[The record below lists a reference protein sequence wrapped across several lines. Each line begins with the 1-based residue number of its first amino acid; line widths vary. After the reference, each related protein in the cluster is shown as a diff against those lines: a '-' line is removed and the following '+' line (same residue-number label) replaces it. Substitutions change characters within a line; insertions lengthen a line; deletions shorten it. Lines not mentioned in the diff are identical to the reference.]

1 MGIEKT
7 TRLISVRSEV
17 NANLLLTAGWTLL
30 LVADRQEGEY
40 QWVQYQF
47 GWQHES
53 EPRDIAFTGV
63 EDGPPAF

>member
-1 MGIEKT
+1 MSIEKT
-7 TRLISVRSEV
+7 KRLISIRSEV

-30 LVADRQEGEY
+30 LVVDRQEGEY

-47 GWQHES
+47 GWQHDS
-53 EPRDIAFTGV
+53 EPRDITFTCV